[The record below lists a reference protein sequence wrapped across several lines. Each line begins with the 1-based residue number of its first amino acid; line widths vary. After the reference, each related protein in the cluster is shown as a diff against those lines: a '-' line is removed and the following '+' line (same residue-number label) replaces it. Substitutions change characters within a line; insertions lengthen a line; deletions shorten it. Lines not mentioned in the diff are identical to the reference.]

1 MDRRECIVSLE
12 KIDPII
18 ENIIEIAWCNS
29 DLIHNNM
36 YADDIDSLDEKYA
49 IIELAQQFEKKNA
62 ERNWDMKGDY
72 YEEIYNFVTK
82 ELLNRFGRE
91 QSSN

>member
-1 MDRRECIVSLE
+1 MDRRECTVSLE

-49 IIELAQQFEKKNA
+49 IIELAQQFEKENA

-72 YEEIYNFVTK
+72 YEEIYNFATK
-82 ELLNRFGRE
+82 ELLNRFGRK
-91 QSSN
+91 